1 MHGKFH
7 GKFEE
12 KSSFGV
18 IVTCA
23 LQFLT
28 FWGPKSI
35 ACRGRFWWDPWWFPL
50 FLGRIR
56 RRLQGRSIISESL
69 GPKSSWSWDLLT
81 LVAKDGVFVHVFC
94 KCISFQQGAL
104 KMVSVLQFGVFFRT
118 QLTLPYPLKNRG
130 LHVCFCLL
138 RGTSRFVDFVSL
150 RGTAPWYNC
159 YRSEKTHGNFEQKE
173 TGKLQP
179 APLFCFVNSGW
190 FRGFFYVDCVYAT
203 FWMC

>member
-7 GKFEE
+7 QDGGEILIW
-12 KSSFGV
+12 SHCHLCPSILDRLG
-18 IVTCA
+18 A
-23 LQFLT
+23 
-28 FWGPKSI
+28 KSI

-50 FLGRIR
+50 SLGRIR

-81 LVAKDGVFVHVFC
+81 LVAKEGVFVMNFC

-104 KMVSVLQFGVFFRT
+104 KWYLSYISGVFFRT

-138 RGTSRFVDFVSL
+138 CGTSRFVDFVSL
-150 RGTAPWYNC
+150 RHSSMLQLLQIRKDPWKFW
-159 YRSEKTHGNFEQKE
+159 RSVWTKGN
-173 TGKLQP
+173 
-179 APLFCFVNSGW
+179 W
-190 FRGFFYVDCVYAT
+190 
-203 FWMC
+203 